1 MPNPQ
6 KLPAFR
12 GNRLGGILSLEQGMT
27 RMLTRYAPVL
37 VPLGLAGG
45 VAAGM
50 LLVADP
56 WTAWASAAL
65 TAGIS
70 FLLFLLLRPKPARP
84 ARAPLSMADLDL
96 IDIATIELPV
106 DEPERAEAVLVEA
119 PVAAPEPELELLSP
133 ETDAALRATLAE
145 LRRLARAA

>member
-6 KLPAFR
+6 MLPAFR
-12 GNRLGGILSLEQGMT
+12 GNRLGGNLSLEQGMT

-37 VPLGLAGG
+37 VPLGLASG

-56 WTAWASAAL
+56 WTAWASATLA
-65 TAGIS
+65 AGIS

-96 IDIATIELPV
+96 IDIPTIELPA
-106 DEPERAEAVLVEA
+106 DEPERAEALLVES
-119 PVAAPEPELELLSP
+119 PVAAPEPELLSP

>member
-1 MPNPQ
+1 
-6 KLPAFR
+6 
-12 GNRLGGILSLEQGMT
+12 
-27 RMLTRYAPVL
+27 MLTRYAPVL

-45 VAAGM
+45 VAAAM

-96 IDIATIELPV
+96 MDIAMSEAV
-106 DEPERAEAVLVEA
+106 DEPEPAEAVLVEP
-119 PVAAPEPELELLSP
+119 PVAAPEPELLSP

>member
-1 MPNPQ
+1 
-6 KLPAFR
+6 
-12 GNRLGGILSLEQGMT
+12 
-27 RMLTRYAPVL
+27 MLTRYAPAL
-37 VPLGLAGG
+37 VPLALAGV
-45 VAAGM
+45 VASGM

-65 TAGIS
+65 AAGTA
-70 FLLFLLLRPKPARP
+70 FLMILLLRPKAARP

-96 IDIATIELPV
+96 VDLPAIAVRVEEPAAADAAPV
-106 DEPERAEAVLVEA
+106 LEPE
-119 PVAAPEPELELLSP
+119 PELLSP

>member
-1 MPNPQ
+1 
-6 KLPAFR
+6 
-12 GNRLGGILSLEQGMT
+12 
-27 RMLTRYAPVL
+27 MLTRYAPVL

-96 IDIATIELPV
+96 VDIGMSEAV
-106 DEPERAEAVLVEA
+106 DEPEPAEALLVEP
-119 PVAAPEPELELLSP
+119 PVAAPEPELLSP

>member
-1 MPNPQ
+1 
-6 KLPAFR
+6 
-12 GNRLGGILSLEQGMT
+12 
-27 RMLTRYAPVL
+27 MLTRYAPVL

-96 IDIATIELPV
+96 ANIAMTDATL
-106 DEPERAEAVLVEA
+106 DEPKPADAVLAEAPL
-119 PVAAPEPELELLSP
+119 AAPEPELLSP